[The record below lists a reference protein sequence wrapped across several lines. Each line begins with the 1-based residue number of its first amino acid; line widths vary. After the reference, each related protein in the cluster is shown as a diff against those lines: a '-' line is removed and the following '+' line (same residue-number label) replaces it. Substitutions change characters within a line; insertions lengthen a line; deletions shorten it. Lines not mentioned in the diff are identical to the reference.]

1 MNVVWAKSTLSF
13 SNGNC
18 VEVTELP
25 GGAVGVRNSRDPGGP
40 VLRFSRDEWD
50 AFLGGARLGE
60 FDRFGTQMS
69 RLSIRAWYSRRQS
82 AATARPPLA
91 ARPALRAETVEFAV
105 SYAAEESVPLRR
117 REPQDRSCGIPAVAD
132 ADRAA
137 GQARHLDA
145 VAVGVTQRTL
155 DPVRT
160 WSRPFEWTCE

>member
-1 MNVVWAKSTLSF
+1 MNAVWAKSTLSF

-69 RLSIRAWYSRRQS
+69 RLSIRAWYSRRHS
-82 AATARPPLA
+82 AATARPPRA
-91 ARPALRAETVEFAV
+91 ARPATCRSGRIRRFV
-105 SYAAEESVPLRR
+105 RR
-117 REPQDRSCGIPAVAD
+117 RGTRATPQA
-132 ADRAA
+132 
-137 GQARHLDA
+137 
-145 VAVGVTQRTL
+145 
-155 DPVRT
+155 
-160 WSRPFEWTCE
+160 

>member
-1 MNVVWAKSTLSF
+1 MNAVWAKSSLSF

-25 GGAVGVRNSRDPGGP
+25 GGAVGVRNSRNPGGP

-69 RLSIRAWYSRRQS
+69 RLSIRAWYSGRQS

-91 ARPALRAETVEFAV
+91 TRPALRAEAVEFAV

-117 REPQDRSCGIPAVAD
+117 REPQDRSCGVPAVAH
-132 ADRAA
+132 ANRAT

-145 VAVGVTQRTL
+145 VAVGVTQRAL